1 MEHHTDSHTVP
12 YKMYLYILGGLI
24 MLTLISVAVTEV
36 EFGEFSVLVA
46 LVLASIKASLVLIY
60 FMHLK
65 FDNKILQI
73 MVPAIFILVA
83 LVIIIVFLDY
93 NYR

>member
-1 MEHHTDSHTVP
+1 MENHTDAHIVP

-24 MLTLISVAVTEV
+24 MLTLISVAVTEI

-46 LVLASIKASLVLIY
+46 LVLASIKATLVLIY